1 MSPKVWLLLGVVALS
16 AVGLYYE
23 QEVFPHVPRAVS
35 FLCLLLVGSALLL
48 PWFVAAAARRI
59 SRRVSGLLWRLF
71 WLLLGVGSYVLGA
84 LLLLPGLAAT
94 VWLLVSPLE

>member
-1 MSPKVWLLLGVVALS
+1 M
-16 AVGLYYE
+16 
-23 QEVFPHVPRAVS
+23 
-35 FLCLLLVGSALLL
+35 
-48 PWFVAAAARRI
+48 AAAARRI